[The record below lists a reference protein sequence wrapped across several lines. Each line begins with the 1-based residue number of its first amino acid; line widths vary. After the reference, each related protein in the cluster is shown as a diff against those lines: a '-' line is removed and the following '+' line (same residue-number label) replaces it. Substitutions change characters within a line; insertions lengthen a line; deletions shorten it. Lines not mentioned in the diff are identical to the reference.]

1 MAELADAQDSKSCD
15 RKIMWVRLPPAAPF
29 NSSEERSIHVAFLVR
44 LEKEY
49 KLNKIMPKLES
60 APNIHQSESNPNET
74 GVDINAGKQPE
85 AHLTVEEQLGDL
97 AHEAEVKQQQVP
109 PLTQSIEGT
118 KAQLSEIR
126 QKMGLPQPNE
136 HPPSVLSDQQRLEE
150 LQAEQEALKKQQE
163 ALKGQQEKKGKEQLI
178 QEEKGRIL
186 QEKLNELFKAFEKL
200 NPADLE
206 SILNGGKTR
215 EGRNVTTPSMGELDP
230 QVAQS
235 LAQAFKEGVR
245 LLPKILEALPDLLKM
260 FDEELT
266 KEATERV
273 EQNLEAAKTNPETG
287 KNKVQSEEVT
297 SEPTPTEG
305 ESTPNP

>member
-1 MAELADAQDSKSCD
+1 
-15 RKIMWVRLPPAAPF
+15 
-29 NSSEERSIHVAFLVR
+29 
-44 LEKEY
+44 
-49 KLNKIMPKLES
+49 MPKLES
-60 APNIHQSESNPNET
+60 AQKINKPESNPSER

-85 AHLTVEEQLGDL
+85 ARLTVEEQLGDL

-126 QKMGLPQPNE
+126 KKMGLPQPNE
-136 HPPSVLSDQQRLEE
+136 EPPSVLSDQQRLKE
-150 LQAEQEALKKQQE
+150 LQTEQEALKKQQE
-163 ALKGQQEKKGKEQLI
+163 ELKGQQKEKGKEQLI

-200 NPADLE
+200 NPTDLE
-206 SILNGGKTR
+206 SILTGGKTR

-235 LAQAFKEGVR
+235 LAQAFKEGIR
-245 LLPKILEALPDLLKM
+245 LLPRILEALPQLLKM

-287 KNKVQSEEVT
+287 EGEAQPNEVT
-297 SEPTPTEG
+297 PEPAPVEG

>member
-1 MAELADAQDSKSCD
+1 
-15 RKIMWVRLPPAAPF
+15 
-29 NSSEERSIHVAFLVR
+29 
-44 LEKEY
+44 
-49 KLNKIMPKLES
+49 MPKFES
-60 APNIHQSESNPNET
+60 AQKINKPESNPSET

-85 AHLTVEEQLGDL
+85 ARLTVEEQLGDL

-118 KAQLSEIR
+118 KAKLSEIR

-136 HPPSVLSDQQRLEE
+136 EPPSVLSDQKRLEE
-150 LQAEQEALKKQQE
+150 LQAEQKALKKQQE
-163 ALKGQQEKKGKEQLI
+163 ELKGQQEKKGKEQLI

-186 QEKLNELFKAFEKL
+186 QEKLNELFKAFENL

-206 SILNGGKTR
+206 SILNGGRTR

-235 LAQAFKEGVR
+235 LARAFKEGVR
-245 LLPKILEALPDLLKM
+245 LLPQILQALPELLKM

-266 KEATERV
+266 KKATERV
-273 EQNLEAAKTNPETG
+273 EQKSGPPKTNPET
-287 KNKVQSEEVT
+287 EEGQTQPNEVN
-297 SEPTPTEG
+297 P
-305 ESTPNP
+305 ESVPVEDETAPKP